1 MRSALGLSIVLA
13 LGCARVAP
21 PAPAPTPPPP
31 PPPPVVTAPVAAAP
45 PPPPSVAPPVSP
57 DAPPVESPVA
67 LRIEKPFL
75 GWARGRPEGR
85 VAGASHDQELA
96 RWNVGGT
103 SDPEFISN
111 KPGFHPAPRVK
122 VDTVVVAGALQK
134 NARVDPKSK
143 KPDRVLSQAS
153 LLARARKYG
162 YWPFRLCFEA
172 GLRKKPTLGGKTRIR
187 FRVNRAGR
195 ILKKRL
201 VQTKLE
207 DREVAQCLV
216 EAASEIELLPA
227 FRSIDVEASIELW
240 RGDAPL
246 PTLVEPPEKSPSLDH
261 EAITPVIEAT
271 RSSFEACYRSALGR
285 DPSVWGRIELAFQ
298 LDPTGVVT
306 NVTERDSHF
315 PDEEAVSCVIET
327 ARALQFPPKKSRP
340 SFLVGFR
347 FGNAPA
353 LTPDP

>member
-1 MRSALGLSIVLA
+1 MRSALGLTLVLA
-13 LGCARVAP
+13 LGCAQTAP
-21 PAPAPTPPPP
+21 PSPPP
-31 PPPPVVTAPVAAAP
+31 AAP
-45 PPPPSVAPPVSP
+45 PPPPAVVAPPP
-57 DAPPVESPVA
+57 PIATAPPPPADAGVVEPPPPEETPVA
-67 LRIEKPFL
+67 LVIEKPFL
-75 GWARGRPEGR
+75 AWARGRPEGR
-85 VAGASHDQELA
+85 VAGAAHDVELA

-111 KPGFHPAPRVK
+111 KPGFHPATRVK

-153 LLARARKYG
+153 LLARSRKYG
-162 YWPFRLCFEA
+162 YWPFRLCFEE

-195 ILKKRL
+195 ILMKRL

-207 DREVAQCLV
+207 DRDVAQCLV

-227 FRSIDVEASIELW
+227 HRSIDVEASIDLW

-246 PTLVEPPEKSPSLDH
+246 PTLVEPPEKAPNLDH
-261 EAITPVIEAT
+261 EALTPVLEAA
-271 RSSFEACYRSALGR
+271 RPSFEACYRSALVR
-285 DPSVWGRIELAFQ
+285 DPKVWGRVELALQ
-298 LDPTGVVT
+298 VDPTGVVT
-306 NVTERDSHF
+306 SATERDSHF
-315 PDEEAVSCVIET
+315 PDKETVSCVIET

-340 SFLVGFR
+340 SFLFGLR
-347 FGNAPA
+347 FGNAPVV
-353 LTPDP
+353 TPDP